1 MWISRIELS
10 KGGLRY
16 RTIAEAI
23 RDAIQAGDLQPGELL
38 PTHRAMAER
47 LGVTVGTI
55 SRAYSVAADWG
66 LVSARVG
73 SGTVVRGLDE
83 HDVTNPWVIGQPSNR
98 IEFGLLYPAGLT
110 DVALRDRCF
119 GRSFEGLG
127 RDLLGR
133 AFSGYSPELGHPSHR
148 ATGADWLSRSGVV
161 TDASEVFVTD
171 GGQSAFMTLLTGL
184 LHSGGTLLVEEL
196 PYLGIKH
203 LCTAMH
209 INTVTVPIDSEGMN
223 PDRLK
228 ECARASGARLVLITP
243 TLQNPTG
250 ARMGLARRK
259 QIVDVAREAGLQI
272 IEDATFDRLYPEAP
286 PALVTLAPERTF
298 YVASFSKMVLPAM
311 RVAFVKAPAHKMPL
325 FESVRHSL
333 NIGGPSLQAEV
344 VSRWIQA
351 GLVEELCKWQRAEID
366 RRWRITAEKLPN
378 FVSEKAVPAPFA
390 WLALP
395 NNWRSSDFA
404 GHLRE
409 MNVIVIEAHH
419 FAIGRANTPEAIRIS
434 LTSPA
439 SDGILL
445 QGLEIIRELLD
456 SDPIPARLSFR

>member
-1 MWISRIELS
+1 MWISKIELS
-10 KGGLRY
+10 KGELRY
-16 RTIAEAI
+16 RAIADAI
-23 RDAIQAGDLQPGELL
+23 RDAIQAGDLQPGDLL

-55 SRAYSVAADWG
+55 SRAYSVVADWG

-73 SGTVVRGLDE
+73 SGTLVRGRDVDE
-83 HDVTNPWVIGQPSNR
+83 VTNPWVIGQPGNR

-119 GRSFEGLG
+119 GRPFEGLG

-133 AFSGYSPELGHPSHR
+133 AFTGYSPELGHPSHR
-148 ATGADWLSRSGVV
+148 ATGADWLSRAGVV
-161 TDASEVFVTD
+161 ADASEVFVTD

-184 LHSGGTLLVEEL
+184 LHSGGVLLVEEL

-203 LCTAMH
+203 LCTAMR
-209 INTVTVPIDSEGMN
+209 INAVTVPIDSEGMI
-223 PDRLK
+223 PERLK

-250 ARMGLARRK
+250 ARMGLERRQ
-259 QIVDVAREAGLQI
+259 QIIDVVREAGLQI
-272 IEDATFDRLYPEAP
+272 IEDATFDRLYPDAP

-298 YVASFSKMVLPAM
+298 YVASFSKMALPAM

-351 GLVEELCKWQRAEID
+351 GLVEEVCQWQRTEID
-366 RRWRITAEKLPN
+366 RRWKMAVEKLPN
-378 FVSEKAVPAPFA
+378 FVVAKAIPAPFA
-390 WLALP
+390 WLPLP
-395 NNWRSSDFA
+395 NNWRSIDFA

-409 MNVIVIEAHH
+409 MNVIVIEARH
-419 FAIGRANTPEAIRIS
+419 FVIGRANAPDAIRIS

-439 SDGILL
+439 SDGMLV
-445 QGLEIIRELLD
+445 QGLEIIQQLLD
-456 SDPIPARLSFR
+456 SDPISARLNFR